1 MRGVDDRTPALQ
13 HNLPQSLR
21 TLRSGACFD
30 KALDNVTWPAG
41 LQSLTFGEGF
51 ATVNLCRPAGHGEGF
66 KSNGFTRK
74 TTAETWI
81 KDLIQVSAVVL
92 RVQSEPGQGDMA
104 SRLSKFDFFSKFRSE
119 LWST

>member
-1 MRGVDDRTPALQ
+1 MV
-13 HNLPQSLR
+13 
-21 TLRSGACFD
+21 ACFD
-30 KALDNVTWPAG
+30 KALDTVTWPAG

-51 ATVNLCRPAGHGEGF
+51 AKVNLCRPAGRGEGF